1 MFVPEGAVN
10 VAGGAIVV
18 LAGVDTHSGCTVFW
32 GLGI

>member
-10 VAGGAIVV
+10 VAGGAMAV
-18 LAGVDTHSGCTVFW
+18 LAGVNTHSECTVFW